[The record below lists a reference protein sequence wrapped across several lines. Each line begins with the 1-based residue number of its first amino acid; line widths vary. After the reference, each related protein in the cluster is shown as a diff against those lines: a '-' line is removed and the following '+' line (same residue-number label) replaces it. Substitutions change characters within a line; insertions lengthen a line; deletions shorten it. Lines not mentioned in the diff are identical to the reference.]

1 VTFVAAEVARFP
13 DPFAKAR
20 FPHGAAVGTFHG
32 EDLLMLLTWDGVR
45 RAARDFETFDSSY
58 QGRVPIPP
66 ENGIR
71 PFRQLP
77 IETNPPEH
85 GKWKDIVLPFFRRPT
100 EPAAKAEF
108 ETVLRTHLTAAIENG
123 PLDLIRD
130 FALPVQSASLA
141 VLLDTRR
148 EIAAEWKGWGLH
160 ALRTDGKTDPVKS
173 ARFLEFI
180 DRVLEAGRNDK
191 DMGLFSALHNATLDG
206 RALTYAEMR
215 GICHLALAGGR
226 DTVINSLVGTLAH
239 FAETPSDLDRLKADP
254 KLIPLA
260 TEELFRVLSPLPQ
273 IARVCPNGHSVGP
286 HDVVPGNRAALC
298 WSAANRDPRVFAA
311 PEEVRINRAPNPH
324 VAFGAGTHT
333 CLGAPMARLLIRT
346 LLSELA
352 SRVETIEIV
361 KTVPRSSVFGTPY
374 LFDACHARIMDR
386 RPK

>member
-1 VTFVAAEVARFP
+1 MTFVAAEVARFP

-108 ETVLRTHLTAAIENG
+108 ETVLRTHLNAAIENG

-130 FALPVQSASLA
+130 FALPVQSSSLA

-148 EIAAEWKGWGLH
+148 EIAAEWEGWGLH
-160 ALRTDGKTDPVKS
+160 ALRTDGKTDPAKS
-173 ARFLEFI
+173 ARFLDFI

-191 DMGLFSALHNATLDG
+191 DMGLFSALHNATIDG
-206 RALTYAEMR
+206 RALTYVEMR
-215 GICHLALAGGR
+215 GICHLALAGALKWQTRSLPNLEQVVAGFGLAR
-226 DTVINSLVGTLAH
+226 DA
-239 FAETPSDLDRLKADP
+239 
-254 KLIPLA
+254 
-260 TEELFRVLSPLPQ
+260 
-273 IARVCPNGHSVGP
+273 
-286 HDVVPGNRAALC
+286 VPA
-298 WSAANRDPRVFAA
+298 
-311 PEEVRINRAPNPH
+311 RINEGDSQAQISCSLAAA
-324 VAFGAGTHT
+324 VIALA
-333 CLGAPMARLLIRT
+333 AASISSRL
-346 LLSELA
+346 
-352 SRVETIEIV
+352 V
-361 KTVPRSSVFGTPY
+361 
-374 LFDACHARIMDR
+374 
-386 RPK
+386 